1 MVVDKIGFTTIFY
14 DREIPWKEANKGMSK
29 KKVGII
35 IAVVVVIATA
45 VAVGALFLLRGG
57 SGSTGNGDKVYVES
71 VASIN
76 GANIGVQNR
85 YSGKIEPQKTWEVK
99 KNPEKTVKE
108 LLVAEGDMV
117 EVGTPL
123 FEYDTDEIEG
133 QIAQAKLELEGID
146 NEISGYYSQIE
157 SLKKER
163 ADAPEDAKFQ
173 YTTQIQTVE
182 TSIKQAEFNKKSKN
196 VEIGKM
202 EESINNSVVTSELA
216 GVIKKI
222 SENGYDSYSGE
233 ELPYISVLAV
243 GDFRV
248 KGLVN
253 EMNMGN
259 ISQGAPVLI
268 RSRVNEEQT
277 WTGVISEVGTQEEQN
292 NNNGYYDGGGA
303 ETATKYPFYVTLDST
318 EGLMLGQHVYIEL
331 DFGQTVKKEGIWLYD
346 TYIAYEED
354 GSSYVWADNGKGR
367 IEKRAVEV
375 GEFDGNLFMYQILS
389 GLTEEDYVAYPMD
402 SLYEG
407 VETVTDPDQVD
418 YSSPMY
424 NQDMEGMDGME
435 GGFDE
440 GMPGEDGM
448 LPEEGMEGIAPEGMD
463 DMMPEND
470 MPADDTMMDGDGTEN
485 GMPEEG
491 GSTAVPDGPRVE
503 GIGEGENGEGD
514 GGE

>member
-1 MVVDKIGFTTIFY
+1 
-14 DREIPWKEANKGMSK
+14 MSK

-35 IAVVVVIATA
+35 IAVVVILAAA
-45 VAVGALFLLRGG
+45 VAVGAFFLLRRGI
-57 SGSTGNGDKVYVES
+57 GSTSNGDKVYVES

-76 GANIGVQNR
+76 GANSGVQNR
-85 YSGKIEPQKTWEVK
+85 YSGTIEPQETWDVK

-133 QIAQAKLELEGID
+133 QIAQAKLELEGIN

-163 ADAPEDAKFQ
+163 AEAPEDAKFQ

-196 VEIGKM
+196 IEIGKM
-202 EESINNSVVTSELA
+202 EESMNNSVVTSELA
-216 GVIKKI
+216 GIIKKI
-222 SENGYDSYSGE
+222 SENGYDPYSGE

-253 EMNMGN
+253 EMNIGSIMTG
-259 ISQGAPVLI
+259 SPVLI
-268 RSRVNEEQT
+268 RSRVDEEQT
-277 WTGVISEVGTQEEQN
+277 WSGTISEVGTQGEQD
-292 NNNGYYDGGGA
+292 NNNGYYEGGGT
-303 ETATKYPFYVTLDST
+303 ETATKYPFYVSLDTSD
-318 EGLMLGQHVYIEL
+318 GLMLGQHVYIEL
-331 DFGQTVKKEGIWLYD
+331 DFGQTQKKEGIWLYD
-346 TYIAYEED
+346 TYVVYEED
-354 GSSYVWADNGKGR
+354 GSTYVWADNGKGR
-367 IEKRAVEV
+367 IEKRAIEL

-389 GLTEEDYVAYPMD
+389 GLTEEDYVAYPME

-407 VETVTDPDQVD
+407 VETVTNPEEVD

-424 NQDMEGMDGME
+424 NQDMGGME
-435 GGFDE
+435 GGF
-440 GMPGEDGM
+440 EDGM
-448 LPEEGMEGIAPEGMD
+448 LPEGGMEGGFEDGMLPEG
-463 DMMPEND
+463 
-470 MPADDTMMDGDGTEN
+470 
-485 GMPEEG
+485 GMEG
-491 GSTAVPDGPRVE
+491 GLEDGMLPE
-503 GIGEGENGEGD
+503 GGMEGGLEDGMLPEGGMEGSPEGSALPQGGAENITPQGGEGD